1 MRNIWTIARREY
13 NHFFASPIAYVVA
26 FAVLLIVGAIFALV
40 ILDASQS
47 AFGGFG
53 APPAPDMRA
62 VVWWFNFM
70 IILSAPA
77 LTMRLISE
85 EHRMG
90 TVELL
95 LTAPIRDWELVI
107 GKWLGGF
114 LFMLTIIAVTLIY
127 PLILNGLEKPGI
139 DQGQMMSAYLGL
151 ILLSA
156 ALLGLGVG
164 ISSLFN
170 NQIAAFFA
178 TLAVFIFLTWI
189 VSFLSQISPGG
200 KDVFAYL
207 SMNTHFDSLNSG
219 AINLSDLVYFLSLTV
234 LGLFTGAVA
243 VEFRRWS

>member
-13 NHFFASPIAYVVA
+13 NHFFTSPIAYVVA
-26 FAVLLIVGAIFALV
+26 FAILLIVGAIFALV
-40 ILDASQS
+40 ILDASNN
-47 AFGGFG
+47 AFSGFG
-53 APPAPDMRA
+53 STAPSISA

-70 IILSAPA
+70 IILSTPA

-95 LTAPIRDWELVI
+95 LTAPVRDWELVI

-127 PLILNGLEKPGI
+127 PFILNSLETPGI

-189 VSFLSQISPGG
+189 VSFISQIAPGG
-200 KDVFAYL
+200 KDLFSYL

-219 AINLSDLVYFLSLTV
+219 TINLTDIVYFLSLTA
-234 LGLFTGAVA
+234 LGLFTGATA
-243 VEFRRWS
+243 VEVRRWS